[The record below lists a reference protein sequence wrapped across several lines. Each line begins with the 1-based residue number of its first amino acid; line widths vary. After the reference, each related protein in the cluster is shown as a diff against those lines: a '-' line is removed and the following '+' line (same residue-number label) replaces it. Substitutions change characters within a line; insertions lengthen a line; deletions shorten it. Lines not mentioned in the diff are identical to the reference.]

1 MNEDSLV
8 SKKTTGKDVSISW
21 HSMSNTDVLDKLETP
36 LEEGLSTEEVKARQ
50 EKYGL
55 NELTEAP
62 PTTFWEML
70 WAQIN
75 SFVIYMLLAASIIS
89 ALLGDYVELSL
100 FWRLWFSMPSWVSSR
115 RARPKLLW
123 RH

>member
-21 HSMSNTDVLDKLETP
+21 HSMSNTDVLEKLETP

-62 PTTFWEML
+62 PQPFGRCFGL
-70 WAQIN
+70 
-75 SFVIYMLLAASIIS
+75 
-89 ALLGDYVELSL
+89 
-100 FWRLWFSMPSWVSSR
+100 RLTV
-115 RARPKLLW
+115 L
-123 RH
+123 